1 MGRELQEENQRVVD
15 AIVQELRGFIAQTV
29 GNRSNG
35 EGEDGGGES
44 GGGRRGRA
52 ADGGGEP
59 GGG

>member
-52 ADGGGEP
+52 ADG
-59 GGG
+59 